1 MNSAG
6 LGNVNRKLG
15 GRSDGEGMCE
25 TFEREG
31 VEGCECDQ
39 NVLYACMKLCFM
51 KVPPVIVASSMPC
64 SQHPSA
70 SQIMELN
77 SHPGE
82 QMLVKLVYAVGLSYT
97 HN

>member
-6 LGNVNRKLG
+6 LANVNRKLG

-31 VEGCECDQ
+31 VAGCECDQ
-39 NVLYACMKLCFM
+39 NALYACMKLCFM
-51 KVPPVIVASSMPC
+51 KVPPVIVVSSMPR

-70 SQIMELN
+70 SQITELN
-77 SHPGE
+77 PHPGE
-82 QMLVKLVYAVGLSYT
+82 QMLVRVGTSCGLVLYT
-97 HN
+97 